1 MTPHPVKHVIEAADR
16 AIVAEDFDA
25 LMDFYADDALLVIR
39 PDLHVR
45 GKQQIRQ
52 AFARIAEYFNHSLLV
67 KQENVVVLESGSTAL
82 ALGEAHLEFI
92 NTEGLRSSL
101 VRRSTYVFMQ
111 AEAGKWVCVID
122 NTYGTDLLNI
132 SP

>member
-1 MTPHPVKHVIEAADR
+1 MTSHPIKQVIEAADR

-25 LMDFYADDALLVIR
+25 LMGFYADDALLVIR

-52 AFARIAEYFNHSLLV
+52 AFVRIAEYFNHSLSV
-67 KQENVVVLESGSTAL
+67 KQDNVVVLESGCMAL

-92 NTEGLRSSL
+92 DSERVPSSL
-101 VRRSTYVFMQ
+101 VRRSTYVFTK